1 MKILGNDNK
10 NKKREKEI
18 YQSNIIMIIN
28 QNKYTELN
36 KNYYS

>member
-28 QNKYTELN
+28 QNKFTRRN
-36 KNYYS
+36 KNCY